1 MQGVER
7 VPRRVS
13 GGQSTALLPHQLETR
28 KKSGYRGPSQ
38 PVIPRPINRAKKATG
53 AWLNGLGF
61 TIKLAGGEA
70 WVTGR
75 AGCLCLFLFW
85 VTNNLVIIPSTE
97 SSPRE
102 SKIE

>member
-1 MQGVER
+1 M
-7 VPRRVS
+7 PRRVR

-28 KKSGYRGPSQ
+28 KNSGYRGPSQ

-53 AWLNGLGF
+53 AWPNGLGF

-75 AGCLCLFLFW
+75 AGCLLSIL
-85 VTNNLVIIPSTE
+85 VLLDKSSRNNPLN
-97 SSPRE
+97 RE
-102 SKIE
+102 QSKGIQD